1 MVKWPSCVAVPSPV
15 PWTRRLGGTTTPWSA
30 AVNVPPNG
38 SCVAFRECAR
48 AGLVGEVG
56 ETWPLQAVASTLTAR
71 MIGRMTIGRIGAPS
85 RLKNDAGHRP
95 AWMDARVSRWRTE
108 KGGHYRADRRGVFRV
123 PFESR

>member
-1 MVKWPSCVAVPSPV
+1 
-15 PWTRRLGGTTTPWSA
+15 
-30 AVNVPPNG
+30 VNAPLNG
-38 SCVAFRECAR
+38 SCVALCECAS

-56 ETWPLQAVASTLTAR
+56 DVETWSLQAAASTLTAR
-71 MIGRMTIGRIGAPS
+71 IIGRMTIGRIGAPS